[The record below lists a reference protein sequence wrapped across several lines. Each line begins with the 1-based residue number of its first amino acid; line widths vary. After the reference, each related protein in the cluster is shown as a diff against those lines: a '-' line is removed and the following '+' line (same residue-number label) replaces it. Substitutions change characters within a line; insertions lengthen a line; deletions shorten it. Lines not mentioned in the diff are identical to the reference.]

1 MRRKGFTMST
11 EWMTTDDQALR
22 ARAVKRWKK
31 QRDFRIHLLM
41 YLLVNGSLIVIWA
54 MTGAGFFWPMFVIV
68 AWGIG
73 VAANAW
79 DVYSRDLPTEA
90 EIRREMD
97 RLRTTN

>member
-1 MRRKGFTMST
+1 MST
-11 EWMTTDDQALR
+11 DWTTTDNEALR

-41 YLLVNGSLIVIWA
+41 YLMVNGSLVVIWA
-54 MTGAGFFWPMFVIV
+54 MTGSGFFWPVFPIV

-73 VAANAW
+73 VVAAAW
-79 DVYSRDLPTEA
+79 DAYSRDVPTET

-97 RLRTTN
+97 RLRTRT